1 MTNNAA
7 AAANIKYGPMEYKKK
22 ALVIGISEYK
32 YKLQSLD
39 FCEKDGEDMY
49 EILQSIGFEIEDNYK
64 LIGFVKYG
72 QIRDA
77 IISFFTDPTTTADDI
92 LLFYYSGHGIND
104 ADGDVYLAS
113 SEIDPD
119 MPFKR
124 GVSFGELTKFINRS
138 NSTRIITILDCCYSG
153 AAKLSKGH
161 EKDAAKLGMSIIS
174 DKSKTL
180 QQGEGKCLLAASQ
193 ATQEA
198 FALSEGDNS
207 IFTHF
212 LLEGLKGNEK
222 SVDTEGNVT
231 PDSLGKFIHRSIVNL
246 PVDKRPAQTPIR
258 KVEAG
263 GDIILVNYEH
273 LFKPLLDTQLK
284 ESGSPSLTKTY
295 KNDHQTTVPKNKFR
309 LLEKI
314 KSIKKKTK
322 RRILILAVVAIIL
335 LTSALFI
342 KLPLIRIYNYSHGMT
357 TDLLIYIDNVFVN
370 SKISQNI
377 FLYNILMSLLYS

>member
-7 AAANIKYGPMEYKKK
+7 VNIKYSTIGYKKK

-49 EILQSIGFEIEDNYK
+49 EILQSIGFEIEGNYK
-64 LIGFVKYG
+64 LIGFVKHG

-77 IISFFTDPTTTADDI
+77 IISFFTDPTTTADDV

-119 MPFKR
+119 IPFKR
-124 GVSFGELTKFINRS
+124 GVSFGELTKFVNHS
-138 NSTRIITILDCCYSG
+138 NSTRIVTILDCCYSG

-161 EKDAAKLGMSIIS
+161 ENDAAKLGMSIIS

-231 PDSLGKFIHRSIVNL
+231 PDTLGKFIHRSIVSL
-246 PVDKRPAQTPIR
+246 PVDKKPAQTPIR

-273 LFKPLLDTQLK
+273 LSKSILDSNLE
-284 ESGSPSLTKTY
+284 ESVPPSLTKTY
-295 KNDHQTTVPKNKFR
+295 KKDYQTTGSKNTVNILTKN
-309 LLEKI
+309 I
-314 KSIKKKTK
+314 KSILKDKTK
-322 RRILILAVVAIIL
+322 RRLLYMTLTIIILIAAAML
-335 LTSALFI
+335 I

-357 TDLLIYIDNVFVN
+357 TDLLIYTNNVIISSKLSQNTLLYNVF
-370 SKISQNI
+370 
-377 FLYNILMSLLYS
+377 MPLLYS